1 MTGEQWNSHTKAP
14 ASAALCRYRSLVIPR
29 PWVIVNC
36 RSCRSWSAG
45 PVNAFTLWALTAI
58 TISKG
63 QKHIATYRKSDLSH
77 RQFCRLCG
85 GHLMTIH
92 PPLNIV
98 DVFAA
103 TRLPDGAPDVR
114 LSGDEC
120 SGAWA
125 PAPSVRNSF
134 LTAELKSCQRRESLV
149 CNYIPGDRISR
160 HSNRRTNMWFKAL
173 QQWLERKTF
182 ISDEQ
187 RAEVLQT
194 EQERHELELRKSEVV
209 LWFFP
214 PPC

>member
-103 TRLPDGAPDVR
+103 TIPDLPFVPQVHVNYGETVLSMRDGAR
-114 LSGDEC
+114 
-120 SGAWA
+120 
-125 PAPSVRNSF
+125 R
-134 LTAELKSCQRRESLV
+134 QRGWLV
-149 CNYIPGDRISR
+149 
-160 HSNRRTNMWFKAL
+160 RRTC
-173 QQWLERKTF
+173 
-182 ISDEQ
+182 D
-187 RAEVLQT
+187 
-194 EQERHELELRKSEVV
+194 
-209 LWFFP
+209 P
-214 PPC
+214 PPASGGSGKPLLV